1 MNSVFGPMITNL
13 QLQGA
18 VSFNMPHSSPVPVK
32 NAAPVFIVDL
42 DGTLGLLTP
51 ERLQHIEG
59 DTKDWTAFYE
69 ACVSDHPSTAVI
81 ETVNALY
88 NSGAIVRIFTG
99 RKAFVL
105 QQTLDWLKNN
115 RVRFHSL
122 HMRPD
127 DVHEHDHEMKRQ
139 WLKEYQLRGEG
150 RRVVGAFEDRAS
162 VVQMWREE
170 GVFCFQVA
178 EGDF

>member
-59 DTKDWTAFYE
+59 DTKDWDAFYE
-69 ACVSDHPSTAVI
+69 ACTTDHPSTAVI

-88 NSGAIVRIFTG
+88 NS
-99 RKAFVL
+99 L
-105 QQTLDWLKNN
+105 
-115 RVRFHSL
+115 SL
-122 HMRPD
+122 IHI
-127 DVHEHDHEMKRQ
+127 
-139 WLKEYQLRGEG
+139 
-150 RRVVGAFEDRAS
+150 
-162 VVQMWREE
+162 
-170 GVFCFQVA
+170 
-178 EGDF
+178 